1 MMENKKLKALIQE
14 KNLTYRKLGEISG
27 VPAATINRICTGTH
41 DNPKINTIKKI
52 ADALGVTVNDLI
64 Y

>member
-1 MMENKKLKALIQE
+1 MENKNLKELIKS
-14 KNLTYRKLGEISG
+14 KNLTYRQVSELSG
-27 VPAATINRICTGTH
+27 VPAATINRICTGKH
-41 DNPKINTIKKI
+41 NNPKIDTIRKI

>member
-1 MMENKKLKALIQE
+1 MKNTKLKQTIQSKE
-14 KNLTYRKLGEISG
+14 LAHKQLSELSI
-27 VPAATINRICTGTH
+27 VPVYTINHICTGKH
-41 DNPKINTIKKI
+41 DNPKIDTIRKI

>member
-1 MMENKKLKALIQE
+1 MENIKLKQIIKS
-14 KNLTYRKLGEISG
+14 KNLTYRQLAELSG
-27 VPAATINRICTGTH
+27 VPAATINRICTGKH
-41 DNPKINTIKKI
+41 DNPKIDTIKKI

>member
-1 MMENKKLKALIQE
+1 MENIKLKQIIKS
-14 KNLTYRKLGEISG
+14 KNLTYRQLAELSG
-27 VPAATINRICTGTH
+27 VPAATINRICTGKH
-41 DNPKINTIKKI
+41 DNPKIDTIRKI